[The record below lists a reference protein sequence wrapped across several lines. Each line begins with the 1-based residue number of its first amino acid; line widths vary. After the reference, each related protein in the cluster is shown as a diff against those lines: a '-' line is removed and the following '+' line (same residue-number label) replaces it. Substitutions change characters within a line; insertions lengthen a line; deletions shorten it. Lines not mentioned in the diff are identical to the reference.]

1 MVMMKVVTVS
11 KVVPPPPGQRQHR
24 SPAGASRSQSVLSS
38 PPRSEG
44 WSRTGTHTRNT
55 HTISELLYCEICH
68 SVWCVLL
75 CCVTSCCCPSCYLLL
90 YWCYFAGRFLCR
102 CFYFLTLDLLEPTE
116 VNLFDVS
123 RMLCCTVSCGFLL
136 FQVRSCRCVCSLL
149 GSRPLTLSEQLT
161 LAPFCRSSF
170 TMSACPRPAAQM
182 IGYTLYCCEGHR
194 RTCQRHH

>member
-1 MVMMKVVTVS
+1 MVMMKVVTVI

-44 WSRTGTHTRNT
+44 WSRTVTHTRNT
-55 HTISELLYCEICH
+55 HTSLSCFIVKYAIVFGVCSCVVSLPVVVHHATYCCIGVILQDVSCAGVFTFLLSIH
-68 SVWCVLL
+68 S
-75 CCVTSCCCPSCYLLL
+75 SPQI
-90 YWCYFAGRFLCR
+90 F
-102 CFYFLTLDLLEPTE
+102 
-116 VNLFDVS
+116 NLFDVS

-194 RTCQRHH
+194 RTCQHHH